1 MINEYIGFLLH
12 SSTQTRIY
20 HLQTSSFAKHKALQ
34 SYYDT
39 ILDLV
44 DTLAE
49 SYQGKYGIIKDIKV
63 PGSIYNIKTDEDI
76 IKYFDMLSKYV
87 ESKSKTLPKDTYLMN
102 ICDEIASL
110 IYQTTYLL
118 KNLD

>member
-12 SSTQTRIY
+12 SSTQTRVY
-20 HLQTSSFAKHKALQ
+20 HLQTSSYAKHKALNK
-34 SYYDT
+34 YYDK

-49 SYQGKYGIIKDIKV
+49 AYQGKYGIIKDIKV
-63 PGSIYNIKTDEDI
+63 PGSVDNIKTDEDI
-76 IKYFDMLSKYV
+76 VKYFGTLSNYV
-87 ESKSKTLPKDTYLMN
+87 DNKVKDLPEDTYLRN
-102 ICDEIASL
+102 ICDEIATL

>member
-12 SSTQTRIY
+12 SGTQTRIY
-20 HLQTSSFAKHKALQ
+20 HLQTRSYAKHKALNN
-34 SYYDT
+34 YYDK

-49 SYQGKYGIIKDIKV
+49 SYQGKYGIINDIKV
-63 PGSIYNIKTDEDI
+63 PERIENMKIEEDI
-76 IKYFDMLSKYV
+76 VKYFGTLSSYV
-87 ESKSKTLPKDTYLMN
+87 ESKVKDLPDDTYLRN
-102 ICDEIASL
+102 TCDEIASL

>member
-12 SSTQTRIY
+12 SSTQTRVY
-20 HLQTSSFAKHKALQ
+20 HLQTTSYAKHKALNK
-34 SYYDT
+34 YYDK

-49 SYQGKYGIIKDIKV
+49 AYQGKYGIIKDIKV
-63 PGSIYNIKTDEDI
+63 PGSIDNIKTDEDI
-76 IKYFDMLSKYV
+76 VKYFDMLSKYV
-87 ESKSKTLPKDTYLMN
+87 ESKSKSLPKDTYLMN
-102 ICDEIASL
+102 TCDEIASL

>member
-20 HLQTSSFAKHKALQ
+20 HLQTSSYAKHKALQ

-44 DTLAE
+44 DKLAE

-63 PGSIYNIKTDEDI
+63 PGSVSNINTDEDI
-76 IKYFDMLSKYV
+76 VRYFDLLSKYV
-87 ESKSKTLPKDTYLMN
+87 ESKSKSMPKDTYLMN
-102 ICDEIASL
+102 ICDEISSL
-110 IYQTTYLL
+110 IYQTSYLL